1 MAKLIMLIG
10 IQGSGK
16 TTYSKKLMEEYNAKV
31 ISTDRVRQTCIG
43 IEEKDVFPT
52 VYKLCAE
59 EIKQNHNVILDATHI
74 TPKVRKR
81 SFDALD
87 QYEIQY
93 EKVAVYL
100 NTPIEECLR
109 RVEIRNKDPKE
120 LFIPLE
126 VIESYGKNLIPPSK
140 EEGFDEII
148 VIKSDD

>member
-16 TTYSKKLMEEYNAKV
+16 TTYSKKLMEDYNAKV

-59 EIKQNHNVILDATHI
+59 EIKQKHNVILDATHI

-87 QYEIQY
+87 QHGIQY

-100 NTPIEECLR
+100 NTPVEECLR